1 MQVMRAF
8 VDQHRDQY
16 GVEPIC
22 KVLRIAPSGY
32 RRHAAQGRNLDLR
45 YQRAKRDEILMTEI
59 RRVWEANLKVYGAD
73 KVWHQLTRE
82 GIAVARCTVERLM
95 RRMGIQ
101 GVRRGTT
108 VDTDQAPRLPKSYTY
123 QRKVDYYDLMLAII
137 YVCIS
142 ICFI

>member
-45 YQRAKRDEILMTEI
+45 CQRAKRDEILMTEI

-82 GIAVARCTVERLM
+82 GIAVARCTVDQLHAESWTGLRRNSHSSIWESTICRL
-95 RRMGIQ
+95 
-101 GVRRGTT
+101 T
-108 VDTDQAPRLPKSYTY
+108 P
-123 QRKVDYYDLMLAII
+123 
-137 YVCIS
+137 
-142 ICFI
+142 